1 MITLDDLHG
10 RFTRRELTPRE
21 HLDRVLAALR
31 DAAARVPAHAAVR
44 DYNDE
49 QARRAADAATARYAS
64 GQALGVFDGI
74 PMVVKDE
81 VDVAGLPT
89 RAGTVY
95 RPAVPAARD
104 ATAVARLRDAG
115 AVIVGKSVQH
125 ELGLGAT
132 GISPH
137 EALTPRNPHDPRC
150 APGGSSS
157 GSAVAVALG
166 AVPVAVASDGGGS
179 VRIPASLCGVW
190 GLKPTFGRIPNT
202 GDDNL
207 DGTVGHLGPIARSV
221 EAMEKFL
228 RVTAGDDGR
237 CPVSHGSPPLDLAAL
252 DGASSRDLKGLR
264 IGVDPNEWADADPT
278 IAFTCREA
286 LRTLE
291 KQGAVLRDVTLPL
304 GRHAGAIGFV
314 TMVVESARGH
324 AEEYRRHRDQMALDV
339 RLTLAIG
346 KQISAVE
353 HQKAQLLRR
362 RLRLQLAALL
372 GEVDLYATPTVAIS
386 APRVRHRAERAG
398 EADQAVTNDLVRF
411 TFLGNLTGLP
421 ALTAPVG
428 VQGAR
433 MPVGLQLMARPW
445 DEATLLAA
453 AYGLE
458 RAGYTPP
465 TPKVHVGADW

>member
-1 MITLDDLHG
+1 VITLDDLHG

-21 HLDRVLAALR
+21 HLDRVLDALR
-31 DAAARVPAHAAVR
+31 GAASRAPAHAAVR

-49 QARRAADAATARYAS
+49 QARRAADAATARFAS
-64 GQALGVFDGI
+64 GRALGAFDGI
-74 PMVVKDE
+74 PIVVKDE

-89 RAGTVY
+89 RAGTLY
-95 RPAVPAARD
+95 RPAIPASRD

-115 AVIVGKSVQH
+115 AVVVGKSAQH

-137 EALTPRNPHDPRC
+137 EARTPRNPHDPRC

-207 DGTVGHLGPIARSV
+207 DGTLGHLGPIARSV
-221 EAMEKFL
+221 DAMERFL

-237 CPVSHGSPPLDLAAL
+237 CPVSRGTPALDLAAL
-252 DGASSRDLKGLR
+252 DGARGRDLTGLR
-264 IGVDPNEWADADPT
+264 IGVDPDEWADANPT
-278 IAFTCREA
+278 IAFICREA

-291 KQGAVLRDVTLPL
+291 KQGATLRDVSLPL

-314 TMVVESARGH
+314 TMAVEAARGH

-339 RLTLAIG
+339 RLAIAIG
-346 KQISAVE
+346 GRISAVE
-353 HQKAQLLRR
+353 HQRAQLLRR
-362 RLRLQLAALL
+362 RLRRQMAAVL
-372 GEVDLYATPTVAIS
+372 GEVDLYASPTVAS
-386 APRVRHRAERAG
+386 AAPKVRPRAEIAG
-398 EADQAVTNDLVRF
+398 EADQATTNDLVRF

-433 MPVGLQLMARPW
+433 LPVGLQLMARPW

-458 RAGYTPP
+458 RAGYAPP
-465 TPKVHVGADW
+465 RPAVGVGADW

>member
-1 MITLDDLHG
+1 MIPLDAL
-10 RFTRRELTPRE
+10 RARYLRRELSPRE

-31 DAAARVPAHAAVR
+31 DAAARTPAHAAVR

-49 QARRAADAATARYAS
+49 QARRAADAAAARYAS
-64 GQALGVFDGI
+64 GQSLGDFDGVPI
-74 PMVVKDE
+74 VVKDE

-95 RPAVPAARD
+95 RPALPAPRD

-125 ELGLGAT
+125 ELGIGAT
-132 GISPH
+132 GITPH
-137 EALTPRNPHDPRC
+137 ETRTPRNPHDPGR

-207 DGTVGHLGPIARSV
+207 EGSLGHLGPIARSV

-228 RVTAGDDGR
+228 RVTAGDDGV
-237 CPVSHGSPPLDLAAL
+237 CPVSRGTPDF
-252 DGASSRDLKGLR
+252 DGAAIDAAKARGLKGLR
-264 IGVDPNEWADADPT
+264 IGVDAQAWADADPT
-278 IAFTCREA
+278 IGFICREA
-286 LRTLE
+286 LGELE
-291 KQGAVLRDVTLPL
+291 KQGATLHDVSVPL
-304 GRHAGAIGFV
+304 GRHAAAIGFV
-314 TMVVESARGH
+314 TMTVEAARGH
-324 AEEYRRHRDQMALDV
+324 AEEYRQHREQMALDV
-339 RLTLAIG
+339 RLALAIG
-346 KQISAVE
+346 GGLPAADYQHTRVLR
-353 HQKAQLLRR
+353 QRLRR
-362 RLRLQLAALL
+362 EMAAVL
-372 GEVDLYATPTVAIS
+372 GGVHLYATPTVAIA
-386 APRVRHRAERAG
+386 APPVRERAEIAG
-398 EADQAVTNDLVRF
+398 EADQAVTNDLVRY

-458 RAGYTPP
+458 RAGFAPP
-465 TPKVHVGADW
+465 RPAVRVGEDW

>member
-1 MITLDDLHG
+1 MITLEDLHG
-10 RFTRRELTPRE
+10 RFVRRELTPRE
-21 HLDRVLAALR
+21 HLDRVLDGLREAANR
-31 DAAARVPAHAAVR
+31 TPAHAAVR
-44 DYNDE
+44 DFNDD
-49 QARRAADAATARYAS
+49 QARRAADAATARFAS
-64 GQALGVFDGI
+64 GQSLGDFDGI
-74 PMVVKDE
+74 PIVVKDE

-95 RPAVPAARD
+95 LPAVPAVRD

-115 AVIVGKSVQH
+115 AVVVGKSVQH

-137 EALTPRNPHDPRC
+137 EARTPRNPHDPRC

-207 DGTVGHLGPIARSV
+207 DGSVGHLGPIARSV

-228 RVTAGDDGR
+228 RITGGHDGR
-237 CPVSHGSPPLDLAAL
+237 CPVSKGSPPLDLVAL
-252 DGASSRDLKGLR
+252 DHARTRDLTGVR

-291 KQGAVLRDVTLPL
+291 KQGATLRDVSLPM
-304 GRHAGAIGFV
+304 GRHAGAIGLV
-314 TMVVESARGH
+314 TMTVEAARGH
-324 AEEYRRHRDQMALDV
+324 AREYRMHREKMALDV
-339 RLTLAIG
+339 RLALAIG
-346 KQISAVE
+346 SHISAAD
-353 HQKAQLLRR
+353 HQQAQVLRR
-362 RLRLQLAALL
+362 RLRLQMAAVL
-372 GEVDLYATPTVAIS
+372 GEVDLYATPTVAS
-386 APRVRHRAERAG
+386 AAPRVRARAERAG

-433 MPVGLQLMARPW
+433 LPVGLQLMARPW

-458 RAGYTPP
+458 RAGYAPP
-465 TPKVHVGADW
+465 MPTVRVGADW

>member
-1 MITLDDLHG
+1 MITLDDLRG
-10 RFTRRELTPRE
+10 RYLRRELTPRE
-21 HLDRVLAALR
+21 HLDRVLTSLR
-31 DAAARVPAHAAVR
+31 DAARRVPAHAAVR

-49 QARRAADAATARYAS
+49 QARRAADASAARYAS
-64 GQALGVFDGI
+64 GQSLGDFDGVPI
-74 PMVVKDE
+74 VVKDE

-89 RAGTVY
+89 RSGTVY
-95 RPAVPAARD
+95 RPAVPAAHD
-104 ATAVARLRDAG
+104 ATAVQRLRDAG

-137 EALTPRNPHDPRC
+137 ESLTPRNPHDPAR

-207 DGTVGHLGPIARSV
+207 EGSVGHLGPIARSV

-228 RVTAGDDGR
+228 RVTAGDDGV
-237 CPVSHGSPPLDLAAL
+237 CAVSRGSPPPDLDALAS
-252 DGASSRDLKGLR
+252 ASARDLTGLR
-264 IGVDPNEWADADPT
+264 IGVDPDAWADADPT
-278 IAFTCREA
+278 IVFMCREA

-291 KQGAVLRDVTLPL
+291 KQGATLRDVRVPL
-304 GRHAGAIGFV
+304 ERHAGAIGFV
-314 TMVVESARGH
+314 TMTVEAARGH
-324 AEEYRRHRDQMALDV
+324 AAEYREHREKMALDV
-339 RLTLAIG
+339 RMALAIG
-346 KQISAVE
+346 SRIAAKD
-353 HQKAQLLRR
+353 HQRMQVLRR
-362 RLRLQLAALL
+362 RLRRQMADVL
-372 GEVDLYATPTVAIS
+372 GEVHVYATPTVAS
-386 APRVRHRAERAG
+386 AAPLVRPRAELAG
-398 EADQAVTNDLVRF
+398 ESDQAVTNDLVRY

-433 MPVGLQLMARPW
+433 MPVGLQLMAKPW

-458 RAGYTPP
+458 RAGFAPP
-465 TPKVHVGADW
+465 KPAVHVGW

>member
-1 MITLDDLHG
+1 VITLDDLHG
-10 RFTRRELTPRE
+10 RFARRELTPRE

-31 DAAARVPAHAAVR
+31 EAAARTPAHAAVR

-49 QARRAADAATARYAS
+49 QARRAADAAGARFATGHS
-64 GQALGVFDGI
+64 LGAFDGI
-74 PMVVKDE
+74 PIVVKDE

-95 RPAVPAARD
+95 RPAIPAARD

-137 EALTPRNPHDPRC
+137 GALTPRNPHDPRR

-207 DGTVGHLGPIARSV
+207 AGSVGHLGPIALSV
-221 EAMEKFL
+221 DAMERFL

-237 CPVSHGSPPLDLAAL
+237 CPVAKGSPPLDLAAL
-252 DGASSRDLKGLR
+252 DGARGRDLTGLR

-278 IAFTCREA
+278 VAFTCREA

-291 KQGAVLRDVTLPL
+291 KQGATLRDVTLPL

-314 TMVVESARGH
+314 TMTVESARGH
-324 AEEYRRHRDQMALDV
+324 AEEYRRHRDAMALDV
-339 RLTLAIG
+339 RLALAIG
-346 KQISAVE
+346 GRVTAAQ
-353 HQKAQLLRR
+353 HQQMQVLRR
-362 RLRLQLAALL
+362 RLRLQMAAIL
-372 GEVDLYATPTVAIS
+372 GEVDLYATPTVAGT
-386 APRVRHRAERAG
+386 APIVRPRAERAG

-433 MPVGLQLMARPW
+433 LPVGLQLMAKPW

-458 RAGYTPP
+458 RAGHAPP
-465 TPKVHVGADW
+465 TPAVRVGAEW

>member
-1 MITLDDLHG
+1 MITLDEL
-10 RFTRRELTPRE
+10 RARYLRRETDPRE
-21 HLDRVLAALR
+21 HLDRVLSALR
-31 DAAARVPAHAAVR
+31 ETALRTPAHAAVR

-49 QARRAADAATARYAS
+49 QARRSADASAARYAS
-64 GQALGVFDGI
+64 GQSLGAFDGVPI
-74 PMVVKDE
+74 VVKDE

-95 RPAVPAARD
+95 RPALPAGRD

-115 AVIVGKSVQH
+115 AIVVGKSVQH
-125 ELGLGAT
+125 ELGIGAT

-137 EALTPRNPHDPRC
+137 ESLTPRNPHDPGC

-207 DGTVGHLGPIARSV
+207 EGSLGHLGPIARSV

-228 RVTAGDDGR
+228 RVTAGDDGQ
-237 CPVSHGSPPLDLAAL
+237 CAVSRGSPPLDLEAL
-252 DGASSRDLKGLR
+252 AGAKGRDLTGLR
-264 IGVDPNEWADADPT
+264 IGVDPDAWADADPT
-278 IAFTCREA
+278 IVFMCREA
-286 LRTLE
+286 LRLLE
-291 KQGAVLRDVTLPL
+291 KQGATLRDVHLPL

-314 TMVVESARGH
+314 TMTVESARGH
-324 AEEYRRHRDQMALDV
+324 AAEYREHREKMALDV
-339 RLTLAIG
+339 RMALAIG
-346 KQISAVE
+346 GRISAVD
-353 HQKAQLLRR
+353 HQRAQVLRQRLRR
-362 RLRLQLAALL
+362 QMAEIL
-372 GEVDLYATPTVAIS
+372 GDVHVYATPTVAIT
-386 APRVRHRAERAG
+386 APKVRPRAERAG
-398 EADQAVTNDLVRF
+398 EADQAVTNDLVRY

-433 MPVGLQLMARPW
+433 MPVGLQLMAKPW

-458 RAGYTPP
+458 RAGCAPP
-465 TPKVHVGADW
+465 TPSVRVPW